1 MCAPNE
7 IKYKLAPT
15 TTAII
20 IAHDVAT
27 RQGFATTAA
36 AANASPKPGER
47 GASGDNF
54 TDSQLDADEIA
65 GAGCWLENFTG
76 ALVHSLQVMC
86 YASERAAS
94 DDAAGV
100 GDMDSHHRCLTQ
112 TMLFNTIASFMDWCM
127 QQAVDDVESDSES
140 QFVSVMFRW

>member
-27 RQGFATTAA
+27 RHEAATAS
-36 AANASPKPGER
+36 AANATPEPVG

-54 TDSQLDADEIA
+54 TDSQLDADEIGA
-65 GAGCWLENFTG
+65 AGCWLENFAD
-76 ALVHSLQVMC
+76 ALWH
-86 YASERAAS
+86 
-94 DDAAGV
+94 
-100 GDMDSHHRCLTQ
+100 
-112 TMLFNTIASFMDWCM
+112 
-127 QQAVDDVESDSES
+127 
-140 QFVSVMFRW
+140 